1 MDHGEER
8 AGSES
13 RAASVLNTYFF
24 GRLTIQGLVEL
35 PLHPA
40 LPKQERDI
48 LFV

>member
-1 MDHGEER
+1 MDHGEAR

-13 RAASVLNTYFF
+13 RAAGVLNTYFF
-24 GRLTIQGLVEL
+24 GRLTIQGLEEL
-35 PLHPA
+35 LLHPA

>member
-13 RAASVLNTYFF
+13 RAAGVLNTYFF
-24 GRLTIQGLVEL
+24 GRLTIQGLEEL
-35 PLHPA
+35 LLHPA

-48 LFV
+48 IFV